1 MTRRLSHKQSGLQ
14 RAAEF
19 TLTTLFWLAWL
30 YLIMPLVSLLF
41 WMVGVQLFVDEMITR
56 GGLQALIEEL
66 LQYGLVVLG
75 MLVATLLWV
84 NWNLRH
90 YGGHNKRTHQPQPVS
105 LDEIVTD
112 TGLSLAEIIE
122 IRKTRSLLI
131 TFDASDRPVI
141 RIRDKPE

>member
-1 MTRRLSHKQSGLQ
+1 MTRRQSHEQSGLQ

-19 TLTTLFWLAWL
+19 TLTTLFWMAWL
-30 YLIMPLVSLLF
+30 YLIMPLVSLLL
-41 WMVGVQLFVDEMITR
+41 WMVGIQLFVEEMITR

-131 TFDASDRPVI
+131 TFDTSDRPVI

>member
-75 MLVATLLWV
+75 MLVATLIWV

-131 TFDASDRPVI
+131 TFDTSDRPVI

>member
-1 MTRRLSHKQSGLQ
+1 MTGRRSWEQTDLQ

-19 TLTTLFWLAWL
+19 TITTLFWLAWL
-30 YLIMPLVSLLF
+30 YLIMPLVSLLL

-66 LQYGLVVLG
+66 LRYGLVVLG
-75 MLVATLLWV
+75 MFVVTLIWI

-105 LDEIVTD
+105 LDELAAD
-112 TGLSLAEIIE
+112 SGLPLTEITE
-122 IRKTRSLLI
+122 IQKARRLLI
-131 TFDASDRPVI
+131 TFDDSDHPVI
-141 RIRDKPE
+141 RARGER

>member
-1 MTRRLSHKQSGLQ
+1 VTYRRSQEQSGLQ
-14 RAAEF
+14 RATEF

-30 YLIMPLVSLLF
+30 YLIMPLVSLLL

-75 MLVATLLWV
+75 MLVVTLLWV

-105 LDEIVTD
+105 IDELVAD
-112 TGLSLAEIIE
+112 SGLSLAEVTAV
-122 IRKTRSLLI
+122 RKTKRLLL
-131 TFDASDRPVI
+131 TFDANDHPVI
-141 RIRDKPE
+141 RVRDEPQ

>member
-30 YLIMPLVSLLF
+30 YLIMPLVSLLL